1 MKSLLIIATIM
12 LVLDTLYLSTIG
24 GKPFLNMVE
33 RIQKKSAVMNYL
45 SIAVVYLLMIIGFNY
60 FVVHKRFGNAEA
72 FMLGVLI
79 YGVFDFTNMAL
90 FSDYKLAIAVQ
101 DTLWGGVLFYL
112 TNVLYNYFLQF

>member
-45 SIAVVYLLMIIGFNY
+45 SIAVVYLLMIIGFGL
-60 FVVHKRFGNAEA
+60 F
-72 FMLGVLI
+72 LLVLVGCI
-79 YGVFDFTNMAL
+79 WF
-90 FSDYKLAIAVQ
+90 
-101 DTLWGGVLFYL
+101 
-112 TNVLYNYFLQF
+112 